1 MLHRRGLGCRNQR
14 TRPDCRQS
22 RGFTLIELLV
32 VIAIIAILAAMLLPA
47 LSKSKATAIRIQCA
61 GNLKQW
67 GLALNMYA
75 GDFQNSFP
83 DLTGTLGAGAQDMS
97 FMPYSFNTGFYPTY
111 LYKNAAGSAGH
122 ERSFN
127 DVLFC
132 PDDLWH
138 RYVEEQPDYKTNLVG
153 YFYLPGRADSGAVS
167 IGGSY
172 NEKEL
177 GAWFYRKKLGSGYR
191 LAPVMSDRIQAIEAA
206 APGWADPASKT
217 VLSVHRGR
225 GNIPTG
231 GNFVY
236 EDGHV
241 GWQKFELGNLP
252 GTINIGIQG
261 GGWILYFQPVGISA
275 GPW

>member
-1 MLHRRGLGCRNQR
+1 
-14 TRPDCRQS
+14 
-22 RGFTLIELLV
+22 
-32 VIAIIAILAAMLLPA
+32 
-47 LSKSKATAIRIQCA
+47 
-61 GNLKQW
+61 
-67 GLALNMYA
+67 
-75 GDFQNSFP
+75 
-83 DLTGTLGAGAQDMS
+83 
-97 FMPYSFNTGFYPTY
+97 
-111 LYKNAAGSAGH
+111 
-122 ERSFN
+122 
-127 DVLFC
+127 
-132 PDDLWH
+132 
-138 RYVEEQPDYKTNLVG
+138 
-153 YFYLPGRADSGAVS
+153 
-167 IGGSY
+167 
-172 NEKEL
+172 
-177 GAWFYRKKLGSGYR
+177 
-191 LAPVMSDRIQAIEAA
+191 MSDRIQAIEAA